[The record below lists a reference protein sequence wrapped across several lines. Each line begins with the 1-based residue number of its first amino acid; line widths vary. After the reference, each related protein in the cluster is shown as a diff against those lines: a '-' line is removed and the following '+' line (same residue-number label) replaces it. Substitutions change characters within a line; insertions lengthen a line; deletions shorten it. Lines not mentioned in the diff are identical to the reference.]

1 MFFPDKFKNKKIL
14 IFGYGKT
21 GKSVQKYF
29 IKNKINYTIWDDNR
43 KLNIKKVDKK
53 YYLKKYDYIILSP
66 GVDIYHHQ
74 KKDFFKK
81 HKKNIITD
89 LDIFFL
95 SEKKIRYI
103 IGVTGTN
110 GKSSFCNLLNNLI
123 KKNNIKSRVIGNFGN
138 PVLNENI
145 SNDEYCILELS
156 SYQLDYSK
164 YIKLDSACILNISTD
179 HLDRHET
186 MTKYK
191 KIKLKIFDFLKSTGN
206 GFYHKGSFSN
216 LKKGKNV
223 QCFENINKTLIQ
235 KILNNKNIFIPNINF
250 KRNMLPHRYEM
261 FYKINNFKFIDDS
274 KSTNFDSTRYALK
287 MTPNSILILGGLLK
301 KGDNFFLKDLQNNI
315 IKVYLFGNNIDILKK
330 SLKKQNINF
339 SYFLNLEH
347 LLKSIFMLDF
357 KKLLNKKK
365 NYNILFSPGAA
376 SFDQYL
382 NFEQRG
388 KIFKKYVYKFFKR

>member
-1 MFFPDKFKNKKIL
+1 MLFPEKFKNKKIL

-43 KLNIKKVDKK
+43 KLNIKKIDKK

-95 SEKKIRYI
+95 RKEKLRYI

-110 GKSSFCNLLNNLI
+110 GKSSFCNLLNSLI
-123 KKNNIKSRVIGNFGN
+123 KKNNIKSRVLGNFGN

-145 SNDEYCILELS
+145 SSNEYCILELS

-164 YIKLDSACILNISTD
+164 YIKLDSACILNISAD

-186 MTKYK
+186 MAKYK
-191 KIKLKIFDFLKSTGN
+191 KTKLKIFNFLKSTGV
-206 GFYHKGSFSN
+206 GFYQKKSFPN
-216 LKKGKNV
+216 LKKKNI
-223 QCFENINKTLIQ
+223 QCFKNINKLLIQ
-235 KILNNKNIFIPNINF
+235 KILNNKNIFIPSINL
-250 KRNMLPHRYEM
+250 KRNKLPHRYEM

-287 MTPNSILILGGLLK
+287 MTSNSILILGGLLK
-301 KGDNFFLKDLQNNI
+301 KGDNFFLKDLQNKI
-315 IKVYLFGNNIDILKK
+315 IKIYLFGNNIDLLKK
-330 SLKKQNINF
+330 SLKKQKINF
-339 SYFLNLEH
+339 RYFLNLED
-347 LLKSIFMLDF
+347 LLKSIFMEDF

-376 SFDQYL
+376 SFDQFL

>member
-1 MFFPDKFKNKKIL
+1 MLFPEKFKNKKIL

-21 GKSVQKYF
+21 GKSVKKYF

-43 KLNIKKVDKK
+43 KLKIKKIDKK

-74 KKDFFKK
+74 NKNFFKK
-81 HKKNIITD
+81 HRKNIITD

-95 SEKKIRYI
+95 SDKNLRYT

-123 KKNNIKSRVIGNFGN
+123 KKNNIKSRILGNFGN
-138 PVLNENI
+138 PVLNQNI
-145 SNDEYCILELS
+145 SGSDYCILELS

-164 YIKLDSACILNISTD
+164 HIKLDSACILNVSPD

-186 MTKYK
+186 MTNYK
-191 KIKLKIFDFLKSTGN
+191 KAKLKIFNFLKSTGT
-206 GFYHKGSFSN
+206 GFYQKKSFKN
-216 LKKGKNV
+216 LKKEKNI
-223 QCFENINKTLIQ
+223 QHFDNINKLLIR
-235 KILNNKNIFIPNINF
+235 KILNNKSIQVSEINL
-250 KRNMLPHRYEM
+250 KRNKLPHRYEM
-261 FYKINNFKFIDDS
+261 FYKTNNFKFIDDS

-301 KGDNFFLKDLQNNI
+301 SGDNYFLKDLQKKI
-315 IKVYLFGNNIDILKK
+315 VKIYLFGPNIDVLKK
-330 SLKKQNINF
+330 SLEKQKINF
-339 SYFLNLEH
+339 SYFLNLKD
-347 LLKSIFMLDF
+347 LLKYISVKDF

-365 NYNILFSPGAA
+365 NINILFSPGAA
-376 SFDQYL
+376 SFDQYK

-388 KIFKKYVYKFFKR
+388 KAFKKHVYKFFKR

>member
-1 MFFPDKFKNKKIL
+1 MLLLKEFYNKKIL

-29 IKNKINYTIWDDNR
+29 RKNKINYTIWDDNR
-43 KLNIKKVDKK
+43 KLNIKKIDKK
-53 YYLKKYDYIILSP
+53 YFLKKYDYIVLSP
-66 GVDIYHHQ
+66 GVDIYHHRN
-74 KKDFFKK
+74 KNFFKK

-95 SEKKIRYI
+95 SKKKFKYI

-110 GKSSFCNLLNNLI
+110 GKSSFCNILNNLT
-123 KKNNIKSRVIGNFGN
+123 KKNNIKSKILGNFGN
-138 PVLNENI
+138 PILSENI
-145 SNDEYCILELS
+145 SQNEYCILELS

-164 YIKLDSACILNISTD
+164 YIKLDTACILNISPD

-186 MTKYK
+186 MANYK
-191 KIKLKIFDFLKSTGN
+191 KIKLKIFNFLKSNGT
-206 GFYHKGSFSN
+206 GFYQKKSFPS
-216 LKKGKNV
+216 LKKKKNIKY
-223 QCFENINKTLIQ
+223 FNSINKSLIK
-235 KILNNKNIFIPNINF
+235 KILNRDILVSKVDLTKNK
-250 KRNMLPHRYEM
+250 LPHRYEK

-339 SYFLNLEH
+339 SYFLNLED
-347 LLKSIFMLDF
+347 LLKSILVKDF

>member
-1 MFFPDKFKNKKIL
+1 MLFPEKFKNKKIL

-29 IKNKINYTIWDDNR
+29 IKNKVSYTIWDDNR
-43 KLNIKKVDKK
+43 KLNIKKIDKK

-74 KKDFFKK
+74 NKGFFKK

-95 SEKKIRYI
+95 TKKKLRYT

-123 KKNNIKSRVIGNFGN
+123 KKNNIKSRVLGNFGN
-138 PVLNENI
+138 PVLDENI
-145 SNDEYCILELS
+145 SSNEYCILELS

-164 YIKLDSACILNISTD
+164 YIKLDSACILNISID

-191 KIKLKIFDFLKSTGN
+191 KTKLKIFKFLKSTGI
-206 GFYHKGSFSN
+206 GFYQKKSFRN
-216 LKKGKNV
+216 FKKRKNI
-223 QCFENINKTLIQ
+223 QCFENIDKLLIQ
-235 KILNNKNIFIPNINF
+235 KILNNKSILKSEISLQ
-250 KRNMLPHRYEM
+250 RNKLPHRYET

-287 MTPNSILILGGLLK
+287 MTSNSILILGGLLK
-301 KGDNFFLKDLQNNI
+301 RGDKFFLKDLQNKI
-315 IKVYLFGNNIDILKK
+315 TKIYLFGNNVGALKK
-330 SLKKQNINF
+330 SLKKQKINF
-339 SYFLNLEH
+339 SYFLNLED
-347 LLKSIFMLDF
+347 LLKSIFMDDF
-357 KKLLNKKK
+357 KKLLNKKE

-376 SFDQYL
+376 SFDQYS
-382 NFEQRG
+382 NFVQRG